1 MDAYE
6 YIVNISKDFITLI
19 NRDYVYEI
27 VNDSYCTEMGQ
38 SREEIIN
45 RSVAEIWGKEKFEN
59 SLKRYLNQCFEGQE
73 VHYIDTFKFGP
84 FEKYM
89 HVSYYPYRENDEITH
104 VAVFSHDITSVG
116 EIESKLTNY
125 EYRDPVT
132 GLFNRRSLD
141 VVLDKEIEKAK
152 RSKYEK
158 LRAVLFVSLENL
170 AKVNQVYGHEI
181 GDLLLENSG
190 LRIRRTL
197 RRSDYVFRFAGSELS
212 VILTNI
218 AKNTDAG
225 KVAQKIYNNVAVP
238 YRFKETD
245 INITCHIGI
254 ALYPEDGADKRT
266 IVQKATSALAEA
278 KKRNM
283 DFLLFDASL
292 HEQAVSRLKLE
303 SEIAKAFE
311 KGQFELHYQPV
322 VDTNGKIHGAEALIR
337 WNHPERGYIPPMDF
351 IPIAEETGLIIPIG
365 RWALFTACRQISAW
379 MKKHKLYVSI
389 NLSAKEFSDST
400 LLEAI
405 QKAIKQSQ
413 DFDPAYLKLE
423 ITETKCMDDP
433 EKTIKQMQSLLDI
446 GVETFIDD
454 FGTGYS
460 SLGYL
465 KRLPAVTLKIDKLFI
480 DALVESQEE
489 QDYLTNIIRT
499 VKSRKKKV
507 LVEGVSS
514 REQFELLKEMACD
527 QMQGY
532 LFSRPVPAEEFEKL
546 LARGTLL

>member
-6 YIVNISKDFITLI
+6 YIVNISKDFITLV

-27 VNDSYCTEMGQ
+27 VNDSYCTEMGR

-45 RSVAEIWGKEKFEN
+45 RSVADIWGKEKFEK
-59 SLKRYLNQCFEGQE
+59 SLKRYLNQCFEGRE

-141 VVLDKEIEKAK
+141 VILDKEIEKAK

-197 RRSDYVFRFAGSELS
+197 RSSDYVFRFAGSELAA
-212 VILTNI
+212 ILTNI
-218 AKNTDAG
+218 SKNTDAG

-245 INITCHIGI
+245 LNITCHIGI
-254 ALYPEDGADKRT
+254 ALYPDDGADKST
-266 IVQKATSALAEA
+266 IVQKAASALAEA
-278 KKRNM
+278 KKKNM
-283 DFLLFDASL
+283 EFLLFDAAL
-292 HEQAVSRLKLE
+292 HEQAVARLGLE

-311 KGQFELHYQPV
+311 KGQFELYYQPV

-337 WNHPERGYIPPMDF
+337 WNHPERGCIPPMDF

-465 KRLPAVTLKIDKLFI
+465 KRLPAVTLKIDKMFI

-489 QDYLTNIIRT
+489 QDYLTHIIRT

-514 REQFELLKEMACD
+514 REQFELLKAMACD

-532 LFSRPVPAEEFEKL
+532 LFSQPVPAEEFEKL
-546 LARGTLL
+546 LLRGTLL